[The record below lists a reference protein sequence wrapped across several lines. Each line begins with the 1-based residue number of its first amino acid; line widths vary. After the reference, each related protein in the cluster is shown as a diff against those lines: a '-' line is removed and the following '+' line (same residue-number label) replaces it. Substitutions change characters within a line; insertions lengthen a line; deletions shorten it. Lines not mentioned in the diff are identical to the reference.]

1 MAERPIAAVL
11 KTVEPARVPGVQIPL
26 SPLFFSTQ
34 LIKKRQVAY
43 FVYTYL
49 KKARFRKYLIISVSI
64 NSFYNISVNIVNFVS
79 ANRRCRH
86 YFGVFAGY
94 LSYFDDFLF

>member
-26 SPLFFSTQ
+26 SPLF
-34 LIKKRQVAY
+34 LARNLLKKRQVAY

-49 KKARFRKYLIISVSI
+49 KKLDF
-64 NSFYNISVNIVNFVS
+64 VNI
-79 ANRRCRH
+79 
-86 YFGVFAGY
+86 
-94 LSYFDDFLF
+94 